1 MLLKYSVKMIT
12 RRTNEKKKN
21 KAIERHN
28 NRKKNIMC
36 IITRFLK
43 EVKMINWIDSN
54 ILDILGFL

>member
-12 RRTNEKKKN
+12 RRTNEKKN

-28 NRKKNIMC
+28 NREKNIMC

-43 EVKMINWIDSN
+43 EVKMINWIDIN